1 MPWQHAIAGGQG
13 NLVVTSF
20 QSPNFQH
27 LVQGWQVAK
36 DGSAEFNDLT
46 IRGTFFGTD
55 FIINSAGAFF
65 YSGTPAHG
73 NLIISITTAAGTDSF
88 GNAYKA
94 DVSVYGSNSSYVQ
107 LLVSVLPFLAR
118 LVLGT
123 GNAFEATPATIMG
136 GVLGS
141 GSTSNPFLEIDGPTV
156 SGSPASQAFM
166 QLFSAAE
173 NLSAEAQWYVQVGDT
188 TATKHGIISVFP
200 DSITMQAGT
209 GAGPAVKIGATNN
222 VTMTGGTAASP
233 SLITTDSEQSLGSPG
248 IANVTVNAGRYALMP
263 TGVAGKNQVR
273 IDVALT
279 VTAGGAAAGVYTF
292 ANTLGA
298 SYQFPGNYSRSYAAG
313 FNGTITTATNNA
325 DLLVDGAGTLSPGR
339 VRLQIPALPVGTSIT
354 VTCFIPLD

>member
-13 NLVVTSF
+13 NLIATSF

-27 LVQGWQVAK
+27 LLQGWQVAR
-36 DGSAEFNDLT
+36 DGSAEFNNLT

-73 NLIISITTAAGTDSF
+73 NLIISVTTAAGTDSF

-94 DVSVYGSNSSYVQ
+94 DISVYGSNNSYLQ
-107 LLVSVLPFLAR
+107 LLVSALPFLAR

-123 GNAFEATPATIMG
+123 GNAFEATPATILG
-136 GVLGS
+136 GVLGV

-188 TATKHGIISVFP
+188 TATKHGIISIFP

-209 GAGPAVKIGATNN
+209 GAGPAIKVAAANN
-222 VTMTGGTAASP
+222 VTITAGTPASP
-233 SLITTDSEQSLGSPG
+233 TIVTTDTWHVIGQPGEPAFGAGFGVPGAGDQSPRFQLQ
-248 IANVTVNAGRYALMP
+248 ANGTVLLDG
-263 TGVAGKNQVR
+263 
-273 IDVALT
+273 VALT
-279 VTAGGAAAGVYTF
+279 TAATAANAPLFTLPSSAYIPLKRKRLAGVTSASGYTTAGQTLVNVAPSTGVV
-292 ANTLGA
+292 
-298 SYQFPGNYSRSYAAG
+298 S
-313 FNGTITTATNNA
+313 
-325 DLLVDGAGTLSPGR
+325 LVPACSGAGQ
-339 VRLQIPALPVGTSIT
+339 QIVLDGMRFPVG
-354 VTCFIPLD
+354 